1 MLQALGGQT
10 PDMTGE
16 VHCKEPYPLT
26 CMAFYS
32 CYTCLICAYLL
43 QILAH
48 GVADGLRVQ
57 SHNRRGEVLYMGF
70 WVARLSVL
78 PSIHHSTA
86 SDAIHTSWLFDT
98 VGRAMTE
105 NFVGPRVLEID
116 QVPLLLLYHTG
127 LLVQRGEISSLVL
140 SATHGITE
148 RYEPCRIS
156 KEEM

>member
-1 MLQALGGQT
+1 
-10 PDMTGE
+10 
-16 VHCKEPYPLT
+16 
-26 CMAFYS
+26 
-32 CYTCLICAYLL
+32 
-43 QILAH
+43 
-48 GVADGLRVQ
+48 
-57 SHNRRGEVLYMGF
+57 
-70 WVARLSVL
+70 
-78 PSIHHSTA
+78 
-86 SDAIHTSWLFDT
+86 
-98 VGRAMTE
+98 MTE